1 MVSTFTQN
9 IQLEEPARGDQV
21 NGWFTPVNA
30 IMTTLDL
37 AWGGTTTI
45 TASSTSVVLSAAQ
58 FKSKTLIFTSTL
70 TANITVTFPASFVK
84 SYEILHQCSGS
95 SAFTITLATTVAG
108 GPVIGAPP
116 GENVSVINNGGGLSY
131 LALHRV
137 GDYWDHAGSSVPG
150 WVSVCTVPPY
160 INCDGTAF
168 SSVTYPQLA
177 GLLGT
182 TTLPDSRG
190 RARFSL
196 NQGTGRITAGIGGVD
211 GNTKF
216 AAGGSEST
224 QLHTHA
230 VSDPG
235 HTHGHNLNIV
245 FDLASGPSLVLP
257 YVQVGAATIS
267 ANVTSISIN
276 NAGAGAS
283 QNMPPAYIGG
293 VTMIRAA

>member
-37 AWGGTTTI
+37 SWGGTTTI
-45 TASSTSVVLSAAQ
+45 TASSTSVVLSATQ

-137 GDYWDHAGSSVPG
+137 GDYWDHAGSSVPN

-168 SSVTYPQLA
+168 SSATYPQLA
-177 GLLGT
+177 GLMGT

-196 NQGTGRITAGIGGVD
+196 NQGTGRITAGVSGVD
-211 GNTKF
+211 GNTRS
-216 AAGGSEST
+216 AAGGSESL
-224 QLHTHA
+224 QVHSHS
-230 VSDPG
+230 VSDPS
-235 HTHGHNLNIV
+235 HNHGHNLNINNNAATV
-245 FDLASGPSLVLP
+245 FQPGLSGVPTA
-257 YVQVGAATIS
+257 AATIN
-267 ANVTSISIN
+267 AAFTGISIQ
-276 NAGAGAS
+276 NAGSGAS

-293 VTMIRAA
+293 ITMIRAA